1 MRFIFSSK
9 LIFSESQTQPTSAQ
23 CQKLWFITFQRL
35 GNSPSMDFNS
45 SSPAIK
51 SGELKLNLFN
61 ELVEVVRK
69 MWTILSARIPKW
81 LILAETNLW
90 EYFEDVRIGDGG
102 AAGGRGWVLS
112 TWKRCWGQRR
122 QVTVGKK
129 EYRWQW
135 IATKKYFCLVLLAL
149 KLLIWRIVPVDTIDS
164 DEKDSKL
171 AH

>member
-1 MRFIFSSK
+1 MRFISSSK
-9 LIFSESQTQPTSAQ
+9 LIFSESQTQPASAQ

-90 EYFEDVRIGDGG
+90 EYFEDVGMG
-102 AAGGRGWVLS
+102 AER
-112 TWKRCWGQRR
+112 GQRWVGGLQNGR
-122 QVTVGKK
+122 FWDCQGGKTLNPRKIHNSMLSGKAKHDTVV
-129 EYRWQW
+129 
-135 IATKKYFCLVLLAL
+135 KY
-149 KLLIWRIVPVDTIDS
+149 
-164 DEKDSKL
+164 
-171 AH
+171 